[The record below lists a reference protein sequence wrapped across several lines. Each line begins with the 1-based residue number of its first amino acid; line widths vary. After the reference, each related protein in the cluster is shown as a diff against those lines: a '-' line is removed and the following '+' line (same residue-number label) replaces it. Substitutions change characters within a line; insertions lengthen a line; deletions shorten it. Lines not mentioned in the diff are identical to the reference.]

1 MIGKSLQIKGEVI
14 GCESLYIDGK
24 IEGAINLPES
34 QVTVG
39 YPQVLANITARE
51 VVNLGTVRGSC
62 QCQRPC
68 GHSQPRFV
76 DQGSDDGAHHYWR
89 WRLLQGRHR
98 HQQVELVKD
107 RRVLSVR

>member
-68 GHSQPRFV
+68 GHSQQSSLTGDV
-76 DQGSDDGAHHYWR
+76 TT
-89 WRLLQGRHR
+89 GRIIIG
-98 HQQVELVKD
+98 D
-107 RRVLSVR
+107 RAFFKGGIDISNPS